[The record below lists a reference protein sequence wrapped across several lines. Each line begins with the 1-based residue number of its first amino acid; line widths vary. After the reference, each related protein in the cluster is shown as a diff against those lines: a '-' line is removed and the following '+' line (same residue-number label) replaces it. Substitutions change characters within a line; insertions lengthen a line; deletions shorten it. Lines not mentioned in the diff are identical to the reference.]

1 MGTISGLSQGA
12 KLAIGAA
19 IALLVWAILGIGIG
33 LFELYNSTTT
43 GIPSTVLT
51 VGRTGVAIGASLSVM
66 LSFFD

>member
-1 MGTISGLSQGA
+1 MVKVTGLSQGA

-33 LFELYNSTTT
+33 LNNLYAANVT
-43 GIPSTVLT
+43 GVPTSVILISQ
-51 VGRTGVAIGASLSVM
+51 TGVAIGASLSVM